1 MSDETSGSRD
11 TPSTPAYRS
20 VSASSVRI
28 RFTSSTVV
36 FREVTNVMSAID
48 PTGIG
53 ARIAMPS
60 NRPAYSGSARVVASA
75 APVEAGTRFAAAARP
90 LRKLLLGP
98 STIDWDEV

>member
-1 MSDETSGSRD
+1 MSDETSGSCD

-28 RFTSSTVV
+28 WFTSSTVV

-53 ARIAMPS
+53 ARTAMPS
-60 NRPAYSGSARVVASA
+60 NRPVSLLAAHASSRALRRRDRHEVRCRGPTATEALARS
-75 APVEAGTRFAAAARP
+75 
-90 LRKLLLGP
+90 
-98 STIDWDEV
+98 IDDRL